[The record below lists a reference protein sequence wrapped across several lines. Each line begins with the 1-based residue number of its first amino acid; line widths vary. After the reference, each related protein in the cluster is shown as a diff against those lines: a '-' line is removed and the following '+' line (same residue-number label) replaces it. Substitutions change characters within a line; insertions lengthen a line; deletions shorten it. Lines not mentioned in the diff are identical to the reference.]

1 MNVLYQKRFL
11 QDLATIPSAFRAG
24 IEKFAFEEILT
35 MKSLGESGKIERM
48 KGHKQYYKVRFGDYR
63 VGLRIEGETV
73 VFERVLNRKDIYR
86 FFP

>member
-1 MNVLYQKRFL
+1 VKILHQKRFL
-11 QDLATIPSAFRAG
+11 QDLAKIPSTSRSS

-35 MKSLGESGKIERM
+35 LKSLAESRKIERM
-48 KGHKQYYKVRFGDYR
+48 KGYKQYYKVRFGDYR
-63 VGLRIEGETV
+63 VGLRLDDETV